1 MLDEIESKSV
11 HKDKEGVDRGKI
23 SKAINET
30 LQISTQQEIAIGT
43 HFHGRHDTKTTPVF
57 LPAYGEPLSCYF
69 QVIVTIRRHSTTEKY
84 PFLYSP
90 SDRSVLKK
98 HIKDKCKHQSQLPS
112 ALNSLSQFQLI

>member
-69 QVIVTIRRHSTTEKY
+69 QVR
-84 PFLYSP
+84 YSYYQAAQYNRKIP
-90 SDRSVLKK
+90 IPVFSK
-98 HIKDKCKHQSQLPS
+98 
-112 ALNSLSQFQLI
+112 